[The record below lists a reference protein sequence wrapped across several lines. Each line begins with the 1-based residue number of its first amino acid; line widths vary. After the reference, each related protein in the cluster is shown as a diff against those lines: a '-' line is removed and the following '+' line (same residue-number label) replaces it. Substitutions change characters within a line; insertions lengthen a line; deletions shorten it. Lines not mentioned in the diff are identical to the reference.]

1 MKRFLLLGMALV
13 FAMQI
18 TIGQPVL
25 PGYRQSSVA
34 PELMAAP
41 WSARWISVPGA
52 SPDAYGVYHFRKV
65 FELAKCPRH
74 FAVHVSADNR
84 YKLYVND
91 VLAAQGP
98 SRCDGAHWNYETVD
112 LAPWLRAGRNA
123 VTAVVWN
130 YADLKPAAQI
140 TLGGTGFL
148 MQGATERER
157 IVDTDSS
164 WRCIKNDAYT
174 PLAVTGLRGY
184 YVAGPGEMLTA
195 ARYPWGWTEP
205 DFDDSNWHT
214 ASCGALGRPKGAARS
229 GERQLVPSPV
239 PMSERIPMR
248 FAQVVRAEGVKLPK
262 EFPAK
267 SAVLVVPAHTRA
279 VLLLDQGEETTGYL
293 RLSFSGGHGAVIAAG
308 YAEALYTGAEG
319 YDKGDRNDPTGKLFL
334 GYEDRIVADGGSG
347 RTFEPLWWRTW
358 RYVRLTVETQDEPLS
373 LDDVSGVFS
382 AYPFRLVSRFSA
394 PERPELERMLNVGWR
409 TARLCANETYMDCP
423 YYEQMQYFG
432 DARIQ
437 ALITLY
443 NTRDTCMVRQ
453 LLDLCR
459 QSMLPEGIPQS
470 RYPSDL
476 PQVIPPFAVWWLGTA
491 YDYWMM
497 RGDEAYLQTLLPAFR
512 QVLGWFE
519 RYRGADGLL
528 HDVPYWF
535 FIDWPEEF
543 DFGQPRRSADGT
555 SAYQDAVYLLGLGY
569 AAQMERTFG
578 NTAIAAKYEEIGS
591 ALRKAF
597 RNAYWDVR
605 RGLFADT
612 HERRVFS
619 QHVNTLAIL
628 AGIATDDEARN
639 VMMRVVDEPDL
650 IQATLYFKF
659 YVHRAMAATGL
670 GDRLFEELQPWYDQL
685 AAGLTTWAETPDP
698 TRSDC
703 HAWSASPNV
712 ELFRMMLGIESA
724 APGFRQV
731 RIAPSLGGLKHV
743 SGAIPHPAGEI
754 AVDCRTDSKG
764 RLTAKIAL
772 PIGMTGEFVW
782 QGRTF
787 ALRAGKQILK
797 IE

>member
-1 MKRFLLLGMALV
+1 MRKIIHVDMDCFFAAVEMRDNPALRDIPIAIGGSRERRGVISTANYPARKFGVRSAMPTGMALKLCPHL
-13 FAMQI
+13 
-18 TIGQPVL
+18 TLL
-25 PGYRQSSVA
+25 PGRF
-34 PELMAAP
+34 
-41 WSARWISVPGA
+41 
-52 SPDAYGVYHFRKV
+52 DAYKEASNHIREIF
-65 FELAKCPRH
+65 
-74 FAVHVSADNR
+74 SR
-84 YKLYVND
+84 YT
-91 VLAAQGP
+91 
-98 SRCDGAHWNYETVD
+98 SR
-112 LAPWLRAGRNA
+112 
-123 VTAVVWN
+123 
-130 YADLKPAAQI
+130 I
-140 TLGGTGFL
+140 
-148 MQGATERER
+148 
-157 IVDTDSS
+157 
-164 WRCIKNDAYT
+164 
-174 PLAVTGLRGY
+174 
-184 YVAGPGEMLTA
+184 
-195 ARYPWGWTEP
+195 
-205 DFDDSNWHT
+205 
-214 ASCGALGRPKGAARS
+214 
-229 GERQLVPSPV
+229 
-239 PMSERIPMR
+239 
-248 FAQVVRAEGVKLPK
+248 
-262 EFPAK
+262 
-267 SAVLVVPAHTRA
+267 
-279 VLLLDQGEETTGYL
+279 
-293 RLSFSGGHGAVIAAG
+293 
-308 YAEALYTGAEG
+308 
-319 YDKGDRNDPTGKLFL
+319 
-334 GYEDRIVADGGSG
+334 
-347 RTFEPLWWRTW
+347 
-358 RYVRLTVETQDEPLS
+358 EPLS

-497 RGDEAYLQTLLPAFR
+497 RGDEAYLQTLLPAFQ

-597 RNAYWDVR
+597 RSAYWDVR

-619 QHVNTLAIL
+619 QHVNSLAIL

-659 YVHRAMAATGL
+659 YVYRAMAATGL
-670 GDRLFEELQPWYDQL
+670 GDRLFEELQPGYDQL

>member
-1 MKRFLLLGMALV
+1 MKRFLLLEMALV
-13 FAMQI
+13 FAVQI

-52 SPDAYGVYHFRKV
+52 SPDAYGVYHFRKA

-84 YKLYVND
+84 YKLYVNG

-112 LAPWLRAGRNA
+112 LAPWLHAGRNA

-140 TLGGTGFL
+140 TLGETGFL

-164 WRCIKNDAYT
+164 WRCIKNDAYA

-248 FAQVVRAEGVKLPK
+248 FAQVVLAEGVKLPK
-262 EFPAK
+262 GFPAK
-267 SAVLVVPAHTRA
+267 PAVLVVPAHTRA

-334 GYEDRIVADGGSG
+334 GYEDRIVADGGPG

-512 QVLGWFE
+512 RVLGWFE
-519 RYRGADGLL
+519 RYRGTDGLL

-555 SAYQDAVYLLGLGY
+555 SAYQDVVYL
-569 AAQMERTFG
+569 
-578 NTAIAAKYEEIGS
+578 
-591 ALRKAF
+591 
-597 RNAYWDVR
+597 
-605 RGLFADT
+605 
-612 HERRVFS
+612 
-619 QHVNTLAIL
+619 
-628 AGIATDDEARN
+628 
-639 VMMRVVDEPDL
+639 
-650 IQATLYFKF
+650 
-659 YVHRAMAATGL
+659 
-670 GDRLFEELQPWYDQL
+670 
-685 AAGLTTWAETPDP
+685 
-698 TRSDC
+698 
-703 HAWSASPNV
+703 
-712 ELFRMMLGIESA
+712 
-724 APGFRQV
+724 
-731 RIAPSLGGLKHV
+731 
-743 SGAIPHPAGEI
+743 
-754 AVDCRTDSKG
+754 
-764 RLTAKIAL
+764 
-772 PIGMTGEFVW
+772 
-782 QGRTF
+782 
-787 ALRAGKQILK
+787 
-797 IE
+797 

>member
-1 MKRFLLLGMALV
+1 MKRYLLLGATCV
-13 FAMQI
+13 FALQAAA
-18 TIGQPVL
+18 GQPAL
-25 PGYRQSSVA
+25 PGYRQSTVA
-34 PELMAAP
+34 PDLMAAS

-52 SPDAYGVYHFRKV
+52 SLDAYGVYHFRKV
-65 FELAKCPRH
+65 FELTERPRL

-84 YKLYVND
+84 YKLYVNG
-91 VLAAQGP
+91 VLVAQGP
-98 SRCDGAHWNYETVD
+98 SRCDGAHWNYETVN

-148 MQGATERER
+148 VQGATEREQ
-157 IVDTDSS
+157 IVNTDSS
-164 WRCIKNDAYT
+164 WLCIRNEAYA
-174 PLAVTGLRGY
+174 PLTAEGLRGY

-205 DFDDSNWHT
+205 DFDDSGWST
-214 ASCGALGRPKGAARS
+214 ASCGVPGRPKGVACWN
-229 GERQLVPSPV
+229 ERQLVPSPV
-239 PMSERIPMR
+239 PMSERVPLR
-248 FAQVVRAEGVKLPK
+248 FARAVWADGVELPK
-262 EFPAK
+262 GFPAK
-267 SAVLVVPAHTRA
+267 PAVMVVPAHTRA

-293 RLSFSGGHGAVIAAG
+293 RLSFSGGNGAVITAG

-319 YDKGDRNDPTGKLFL
+319 YDKGDRNDPAGKLFR
-334 GYEDRIVADGGSG
+334 GYEDRVVADGGTG

-358 RYVRLTVETQDEPLS
+358 RYVQLTVETQDEPLS
-373 LDDVSGVFS
+373 LDDVSGIFS
-382 AYPFRLVSRFSA
+382 AYPFRLASRFAA
-394 PERPELERMLNVGWR
+394 PERPELERMLDVGWR

-437 ALITLY
+437 ALVTLY
-443 NTRDTCMVRQ
+443 NTRDAYMVRQ
-453 LLDLCR
+453 LLDQCR
-459 QSMLPEGIPQS
+459 QSMQPEGIPQS

-476 PQVIPPFAVWWLGTA
+476 PQVIPPFAVWWIGTA

-497 RGDEAYLQTLLPAFR
+497 RGDEVYLRTLLPAFR

-519 RYRGADGLL
+519 TYRGADGLL
-528 HDVPYWF
+528 HDVPHWF
-535 FIDWPEEF
+535 FIDWAEEF
-543 DFGQPRRSADGT
+543 DFGQPYRSADGT
-555 SAYQDAVYLLGLGY
+555 SAYQDAVYLLGLDY
-569 AAQMERTFG
+569 AAEMERAFG
-578 NTAIAAKYEEIGS
+578 DAAVAEKYDEIGKT
-591 ALRKAF
+591 LRKVF
-597 RNAYWDVR
+597 RRTYWDAR

-612 HERRVFS
+612 RERDVFS
-619 QHVNTLAIL
+619 QHVNSLAVS
-628 AGIATDDEARN
+628 AGIATGEEARS
-639 VMMRVVDEPDL
+639 VMTRTLDDPSL

-659 YVHRAMAATGL
+659 YVHRAMAAAGL
-670 GDRLFEELQPWYDQL
+670 GDRLFEELQPWQDQL
-685 AAGLTTWAETPDP
+685 SAGLTTWAETPDP

-712 ELFRMMLGIESA
+712 ELFRTMLGIESA
-724 APGFRQV
+724 ASGFRQV

-743 SGAIPHPAGEI
+743 SGTIPHPAGEI
-754 AVDCRTDSKG
+754 AVDCRIDDRG

-772 PIGMTGEFVW
+772 PAGVAGEFVW

-787 ALRAGKQILK
+787 ALRTGKQTLK